1 MSTPGAMSRESRP
14 LKPGC
19 LVASIY
25 DDLLAVRRA
34 GAIARPFLQSLMK
47 I

>member
-1 MSTPGAMSRESRP
+1 M
-14 LKPGC
+14 
-19 LVASIY
+19 Y

-47 I
+47 IQMYSRALTLPG